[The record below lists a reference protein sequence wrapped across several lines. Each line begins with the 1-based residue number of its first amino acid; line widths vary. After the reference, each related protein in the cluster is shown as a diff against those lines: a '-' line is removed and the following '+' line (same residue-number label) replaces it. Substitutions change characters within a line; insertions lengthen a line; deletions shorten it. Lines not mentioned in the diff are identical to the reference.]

1 MFVRANFLFYAVLA
15 SIVPSFGQGLSVD
28 IPLKLQATEDA
39 VGAAPT
45 SPAVPLNPSHAP
57 SSASDHV
64 PSTGRSQTKEEPHP
78 DAAPQSRR
86 ILSADDVLEALRNH
100 NALPLV
106 SFARRVEQQQA
117 GQIIDAAL
125 LKIGSAFVYELKV
138 IDGNGQVNVYHYN
151 ARTGAYIG
159 RR

>member
-1 MFVRANFLFYAVLA
+1 MFVRAIFLFYAVLA

-28 IPLKLQATEDA
+28 IPLKLQGSEDA
-39 VGAAPT
+39 VGAAPA
-45 SPAVPLNPSHAP
+45 SPDVPLIPSHAP

-64 PSTGRSQTKEEPHP
+64 PSTGRSQTREEPQP

-125 LKIGSAFVYELKV
+125 LKIGSAFVYEIKV
-138 IDGNGQVNVYHYN
+138 IDGNGQVNVHHYN